1 MLLGIKRTGMLLAVN
16 GWLGRTGRSKDLK
29 GEQALADPATT
40 ADVTV
45 ADLRAAITKLLDAV
59 EAQFGPDLQFPEDF
73 YWNVPFGEATEI
85 NDNPK
90 PDMGSVMDD
99 TQSVREFLSE
109 DGSEFVSIWHEAD
122 HLAGV
127 LRAIARLDLPSST
140 S

>member
-1 MLLGIKRTGMLLAVN
+1 MLLAMT
-16 GWLGRTGRSKDLK
+16 GWLGRRRREKNFEAS
-29 GEQALADPATT
+29 QALAATAAT

-45 ADLRAAITKLLDAV
+45 ADLRAAANKLLDAV
-59 EAQFGPDLQFPEDF
+59 EAKFGPELRFPEDF

-85 NDNPK
+85 NDSPK
-90 PDMGSVMDD
+90 PDLGSVVDD
-99 TQSVREFLSE
+99 TESVREFLSH

-127 LRAIARLDLPSST
+127 LRSIARLDLPSST